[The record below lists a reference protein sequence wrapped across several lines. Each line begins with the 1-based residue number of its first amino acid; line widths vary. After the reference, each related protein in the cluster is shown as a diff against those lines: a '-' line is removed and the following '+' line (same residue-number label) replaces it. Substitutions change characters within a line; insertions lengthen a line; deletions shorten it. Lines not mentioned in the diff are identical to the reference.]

1 MSKKN
6 LHPRLLTAAAVI
18 LFNPFISTLDLLPDA
33 IAWLLM
39 LWAIAGVAEFVPHF
53 DVATQ
58 HAKKLLLITA
68 LKVPS
73 YFVASAYVA
82 GDSRLRVMFT
92 LVCFVFTVLELIWLF
107 PFFGEFFA
115 GLTYLVERHGMTTLA
130 EPGRRTSPLVRAQ
143 HAAYIALPAKLI
155 LALLPEFTLLS
166 TNESAGIITDA
177 GRDLASF
184 RPLLTVFAFLIAL
197 GFGIYFLIAFLPLCR
212 CLRRDEQLEEQLH
225 EARTVA
231 LPPLKGRERIRRI
244 HYAVWCMAGGSF
256 MMIDAVF
263 DGINYLPDFIG
274 VALLAAAAALLLPFC
289 KKSAVYTLVAAGPA
303 FFLSL
308 ASYGMRYQ
316 FFAEYSYEALG
327 RIREADALYD
337 RLSLFSVFESV
348 AITLLYVALCAL
360 LFSLIR
366 SETGYRADNAY
377 NRASHKA
384 LHRSLSRQAILMT
397 VLGTL
402 ATIATTADVFLRR
415 LTERYKITDSD
426 GATGNII
433 LPLYGWFWLVV
444 FALCLS
450 HFLYTLHVAAVLRA
464 EVAHKYSL
472 D

>member
-1 MSKKN
+1 MSQKN
-6 LHPRLLTAAAVI
+6 LHPRLLTAAAVL

-33 IAWLLM
+33 IAWMLI
-39 LWAIAGVAEFVPHF
+39 LWAISGVAAFVPHF
-53 DVATQ
+53 DTATQ

-68 LKVPS
+68 LKAPS

-130 EPGRRTSPLVRAQ
+130 EPGRRSSPLVRAQ
-143 HAAYIALPAKLI
+143 HAAYIALPAKLL

-166 TNESAGIITDA
+166 TNESAGIIDA

-184 RPLLTVFAFLIAL
+184 RPLLTAFAFLVAL

-212 CLRRDEQLEEQLH
+212 SLRRDEQLEEQLR
-225 EARTVA
+225 EVRDVA
-231 LPPLKGRERIRRI
+231 LPPLRGRERIRRI
-244 HYAVWCMAGGSF
+244 GYAAWCMAGGSF

-263 DGINYLPDFIG
+263 DGINYLPDFLG
-274 VALLAAAAALLLPFC
+274 VALLAAAAALLLPLC
-289 KKSAVYTLVAAGPA
+289 KKPAVYTLAAAGLA
-303 FFLSL
+303 FVLSL
-308 ASYGMRYQ
+308 ISYMMRYR
-316 FFAEYSYEALG
+316 FFAVYSYEALG

-337 RLSLFSVFESV
+337 RLSLFSVLESV

-360 LFSLIR
+360 LFSLIKE
-366 SETGYRADNAY
+366 ETGYRADNAY
-377 NRASHKA
+377 NRASHEA
-384 LHRSLSRQAILMT
+384 LHRSLCRKAVIMA

-402 ATIATTADVFLRR
+402 ATVATTADVFLRR
-415 LTERYKITDSD
+415 LTERYKITDSA
-426 GATGNII
+426 GAAGSTI